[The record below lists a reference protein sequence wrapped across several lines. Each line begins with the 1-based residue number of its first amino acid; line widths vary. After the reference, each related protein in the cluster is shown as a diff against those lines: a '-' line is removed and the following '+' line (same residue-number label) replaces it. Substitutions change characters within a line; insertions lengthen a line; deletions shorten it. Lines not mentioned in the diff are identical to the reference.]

1 MAKKSKEAQMN
12 LYYMKEGQ
20 AKNSKKKKTNNKKV
34 EKEREKRIK
43 QNQKQRSQKEKF
55 DMETET
61 VIQMTN
67 KNNRKKEEQKRREL
81 TKQEKKRKKRNRRIK
96 FFIKLVLIIGLISG
110 GIVFALTSPIFNI
123 KNINVLNNN
132 QLSSDTIISLSEL
145 KQEENIFKFYSKKV
159 KDKIKENPY
168 IENVK
173 IHRKL
178 PSTIEIEIEEREPK
192 YSVDFM
198 GKYAY
203 INKQGYLL
211 EISEDSKQLPIL
223 IGSST
228 AEENMV
234 LGNRLDNEDLTRLED
249 VIKIMNSATEKK
261 LDKMVTSIDISDKNN
276 YSIYLEQEKKKVHLG
291 ETNNLSNK
299 MLYVVSIIEQEQ
311 GKEGDIYVDGD
322 LNNKFQP
329 YFREKV

>member
-203 INKQGYLL
+203 INTQGYLL

-249 VIKIMNSATEKK
+249 VIKIMNSATEKN

>member
-291 ETNNLSNK
+291 QTNNLSNK

>member
-249 VIKIMNSATEKK
+249 VIKIMNSATEKN

>member
-20 AKNSKKKKTNNKKV
+20 AKNSKKKKTNNKKA

-203 INKQGYLL
+203 INTQGYLL

-249 VIKIMNSATEKK
+249 VIKIMNSATEKN

>member
-178 PSTIEIEIEEREPK
+178 PSTIEIEIEEREPN

-291 ETNNLSNK
+291 QTNNLSNK

>member
-20 AKNSKKKKTNNKKV
+20 AKNSKNKKTNNKKV

-203 INKQGYLL
+203 INTQGYLL

-249 VIKIMNSATEKK
+249 VIKIMNSATEKN